1 MPTELTLPLNS
12 ELAVALEALLSQL
25 FHSVAVLS
33 LFSVL
38 PPLSP
43 ADPLGLLLLGHL
55 LR

>member
-1 MPTELTLPLNS
+1 MPTELTLPPNS
-12 ELAVALEALLSQL
+12 ELALAALLSQF